1 MNRMLVEAARS
12 MLSISRLPPKF
23 WAEALSTS
31 IYLHNRSPTKAVS
44 GMTPQEAWTG
54 EKPSVDHLRVFG
66 CQSYAYIPKDER
78 KKLDSKSKKCVLLGY
93 GSTSKGYRLY
103 DPAKKKVILSRD
115 VIFNEQKFG
124 YDSIDQEPESQRFV
138 YLDCLDDAL
147 EHDCPTIEESP
158 ANAVGSELC
167 LTLTPRK

>member
-1 MNRMLVEAARS
+1 MNRTLVEAARS

-23 WAEALSTS
+23 WAEALSTAV
-31 IYLHNRSPTKAVS
+31 YLHNRSPTKAVS

-93 GSTSKGYRLY
+93 GSTSKGYGLY
-103 DPAKKKVILSRD
+103 DPAKKKVMSFLMSRNLD
-115 VIFNEQKFG
+115 MTA
-124 YDSIDQEPESQRFV
+124 SIKNQSPRGLYTFI
-138 YLDCLDDAL
+138 AL
-147 EHDCPTIEESP
+147 MSP
-158 ANAVGSELC
+158 ANTVDSELC
-167 LTLTPRK
+167 LTLTPEVHPSPSLEIA